1 MKQEGLKLKT
11 NFMSVSSLREK
22 DVDILKHEDENED
35 EITLD
40 MLRALPKREKKV
52 LYK

>member
-11 NFMSVSSLREK
+11 NLISVSSLREK
-22 DVDILKHEDENED
+22 DVDVLKDESDSED

-40 MLRALPKREKKV
+40 MLRALPKHEKKV